1 MTELADSSAP
11 RRLRIAVLNRYFSP
25 TGGGAE
31 RYSVALVELLA
42 DRHEIH
48 VFAQHI
54 QHAWPGVT
62 YHPVAQHVTRPRW
75 LNQLWYASATWWAT
89 RRGFDIVHSHENT
102 WHGNVQ
108 TMHVLPVKYN
118 LFQGRQGMAYVL
130 RWLKLLTSPRLMVY
144 LTLERLRLSTRQPRA
159 IVVTSESLAAKT
171 GLAYP
176 ASRSAIKVVTPGVD
190 RIVGAASAEQQLI
203 ARRKLRLPLV
213 GQCVLFVGNDYRKKG
228 LTTLLAAM
236 AQLPAS
242 CYLAVVGSP
251 KQIPQFKAQADAA
264 GLASRVFFLGAQR
277 HMDAV
282 YAAAN
287 FLVHPTLEDTFAMV
301 VLEAMAHGLPVL
313 VSGRRYC
320 GISSLLSHDVNA
332 LILEEPKK
340 VHELAQSI
348 VRLLG
353 DAALRERLMTSG
365 LAFANQHS
373 WTAVGDDYDG
383 IYRLVLRQTP

>member
-1 MTELADSSAP
+1 MTELVDPNAP
-11 RRLRIAVLNRYFSP
+11 RRLKIAVLNRNFSP

-31 RYSVALVELLA
+31 RYSIALVELLA
-42 DRHEIH
+42 DRHDIH

-54 QHAWPGVT
+54 QHAWPGVS
-62 YHPVAQHVTRPRW
+62 YHQVSQPVTRPRW
-75 LNQLWYASATWWAT
+75 FNQLWYAGATWWVT

-118 LFQGRQGMAYVL
+118 LFHGRQGMAYVL
-130 RWLKLLTSPRLMVY
+130 RWVKLLTSPRLMVY
-144 LTLERLRLSTRQPRA
+144 LWLERQRLSARQPRA
-159 IVVTSESLAAKT
+159 IVVTSESLLAKT
-171 GLAYP
+171 ALAYP
-176 ASRSAIKVVTPGVD
+176 TSRQAIKVVTPGID
-190 RIVGAASAEQQLI
+190 RIVGAATAAQQLI
-203 ARRKLRLPLV
+203 ARRRLDLPSS
-213 GQCVLFVGNDYRKKG
+213 GQCVLFIGNDYRKKG

-264 GLASRVFFLGAQR
+264 GLGGRVFFLGAQR
-277 HMDAV
+277 HMDMV
-282 YAAAN
+282 YAAAD

-348 VRLLG
+348 ARLLG
-353 DAALRERLMTSG
+353 DAALRERLITSG
-365 LAFANQHS
+365 LAFANEHS

-383 IYRLVLRQTP
+383 IYRFVLRQSS